1 MLCTI
6 DLNSQPCNIALVF
19 AEVLVMIRVTRL
31 DGSDVYINENNIQWM
46 ENLPDTTI
54 TFLNGARL
62 LVRERIVD
70 IVEKMELKLKNDLR
84 IEPQSNFNEMSGKL

>member
-6 DLNSQPCNIALVF
+6 DLKSQPCNAALVF
-19 AEVLVMIRVTRL
+19 AEVLAMIRVTRL
-31 DGSDVYINENNIQWM
+31 DGSDVYINENNIQWI

-70 IVEKMELKLKNDLR
+70 LVEKMELKLKKDLQM
-84 IEPQSNFNEMSGKL
+84 ESPSNLTEMSGKL

>member
-1 MLCTI
+1 
-6 DLNSQPCNIALVF
+6 
-19 AEVLVMIRVTRL
+19 MIRVTRL

>member
-1 MLCTI
+1 
-6 DLNSQPCNIALVF
+6 
-19 AEVLVMIRVTRL
+19 MIRVTRL
-31 DGSDVYINENNIQWM
+31 DGSDVYINENNIQWI

-70 IVEKMELKLKNDLR
+70 LVEKMELKLKKDLQM
-84 IEPQSNFNEMSGKL
+84 ESPSNLTEMSGKL